1 MVAQFEDHRQS
12 SLMKII
18 AKHFSA
24 TLLAATVLTWSAAVA
39 RAEPTATPAKP
50 DEGHTARII
59 HNLGARMDKVKA
71 KLKYHA
77 DKTAD
82 RTAHAA
88 EELSER
94 IVAAGKKLD
103 ATANKTVEK
112 IGAKLEKLT
121 E

>member
-1 MVAQFEDHRQS
+1 MKTIARKLSTPLLVAVA
-12 SLMKII
+12 LG
-18 AKHFSA
+18 
-24 TLLAATVLTWSAAVA
+24 LSAAAV
-39 RAEPTATPAKP
+39 RAEKEDEKSKP
-50 DEGHTARII
+50 DEGHTVKII

-82 RTAHAA
+82 RTEQAA
-88 EELSER
+88 SRLSER
-94 IVAAGKKLD
+94 VYAAGKKIND
-103 ATANKTVEK
+103 HAHQTADR